1 MYCRNC
7 GHGLKP
13 EQRYCP
19 ACGAA
24 RPDAPAA
31 QQDAVG
37 PGVVS
42 RPEGAPTPVAGRKPS
57 RRIAAVA
64 LAATALVAIAFAI
77 VWVAGGGLRTA
88 SPPEVLAAVFGADEP
103 IHVARTARIV
113 PQDASGT
120 PMIHYTVRLVRAVDA
135 VGDSVDVGGGPT
147 LTVNT
152 GDGFTVDD
160 WLDDMP
166 DGTYYANIED
176 EDGGLMPMPPIQ
188 VDEEGERGD
197 VVILPDEDDPA
208 PAPQTAGARWRFA
221 EKLAE
226 LGETWGEPAV
236 AYQHKDNVAARAT
249 GLSFARLVDFGD
261 GAERLVVA
269 YCTRADEP
277 ASTVES
283 IEAYRIEVWGYDA
296 SADEEVL
303 QAEGLAPVLGGGVSY
318 VDLYGSDDGRVVLRL
333 RAAADAAAGD
343 RYVGIMSGG
352 RMGSISTDEVLAT
365 AWTSETMALL
375 HGFGMSEQ
383 EASSWTAEELLTVP
397 ADLDFELLTV
407 AESIKTVGE
416 VAEQLEEVD

>member
-1 MYCRNC
+1 MAY
-7 GHGLKP
+7 
-13 EQRYCP
+13 
-19 ACGAA
+19 
-24 RPDAPAA
+24 
-31 QQDAVG
+31 
-37 PGVVS
+37 
-42 RPEGAPTPVAGRKPS
+42 
-57 RRIAAVA
+57 
-64 LAATALVAIAFAI
+64 
-77 VWVAGGGLRTA
+77 
-88 SPPEVLAAVFGADEP
+88 
-103 IHVARTARIV
+103 
-113 PQDASGT
+113 
-120 PMIHYTVRLVRAVDA
+120 
-135 VGDSVDVGGGPT
+135 GD
-147 LTVNT
+147 L
-152 GDGFTVDD
+152 
-160 WLDDMP
+160 
-166 DGTYYANIED
+166 I
-176 EDGGLMPMPPIQ
+176 PMPPVQ
-188 VDEEGERGD
+188 VDEEGEQGE

-208 PAPQTAGARWRFA
+208 PAPQAAGARWRFA

-283 IEAYRIEVWGYDA
+283 IEAYRIEVWGYDV
-296 SADEEVL
+296 SADEAVL

-343 RYVGIMSGG
+343 RYVGIMSDG
-352 RMGSISTDEVLAT
+352 RMGSVSTDEVLAT

-383 EASSWTAEELLTVP
+383 EASSWNAGELLTVP

-416 VAEQLEEVD
+416 VTEQLEEVD